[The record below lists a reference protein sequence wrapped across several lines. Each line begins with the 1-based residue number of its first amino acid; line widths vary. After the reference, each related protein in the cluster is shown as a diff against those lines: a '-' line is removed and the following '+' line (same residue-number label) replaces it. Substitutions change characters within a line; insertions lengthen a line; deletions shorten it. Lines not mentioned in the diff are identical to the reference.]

1 MNRSF
6 TPSLLITIIIFVSLF
21 VFSLP
26 GQAQGNEP
34 TYYMIPIQDAIT
46 SGTASF
52 VERQLQLA
60 EAEGAAGVIIH
71 LDTPGG
77 LVDAT
82 LKLNRLFK
90 AYPNPVIV
98 LVAPSGAMAA
108 SAGAFLVLAADIAVM
123 APGTSV
129 GAAQPM
135 MVTPAGTQEADE
147 KTMEFMASHLRSLA
161 RESDRPADIAE
172 RFVTE
177 NLTLDAWEALEKGVI
192 DLMAANTDQMMTEL
206 EGYTLEKGAQTF
218 TLQTR
223 EARVVEVEMN
233 LRERIQNMVS
243 NPQIAFLLLMLG
255 GLAVYLGLSAPGTF
269 VPEILGSLALIM
281 AVYGLGLF
289 STNAAGIILLLA
301 GIGLIIAEAVT
312 AGFGVL
318 GVSGAASLVIG
329 AILLPHEPL
338 MDPDWYQAFRV
349 TVLGVGIAVSLL
361 LLTAIQRV
369 VSSRLRRKR
378 KRTFMIPEKALVTRT
393 LNPRG
398 TVRAQGELWNAR
410 EVEGKV
416 VEEGEEVQ
424 VVGQDGLEIVVKKE
438 EHTTRGGNT

>member
-1 MNRSF
+1 MDRSF
-6 TPSLLITIIIFVSLF
+6 TPSLIISLIIFSLF
-21 VFSLP
+21 VFTAP
-26 GQAQGNEP
+26 GQAQP
-34 TYYMIPIQDAIT
+34 DDSTYYLIPIRETIT

-90 AYPNPVIV
+90 TYPRPVIV

-108 SAGAFLVLAADIAVM
+108 SAGAFLVLAGDIAVM

-147 KTMEFMASHLRSLA
+147 KTMQFMASHLRSLA
-161 RESDRPADIAE
+161 RENDRPADIAE

-177 NLTLDAWEALEKGVI
+177 NLTLDAWEALEKGII
-192 DLMAANTDQMMTEL
+192 DLMAANTGKMMTEL
-206 EGYTLEKGAQTF
+206 EGYTLEKGEQTF
-218 TLQTR
+218 TLRTG

-289 STNAAGIILLLA
+289 STSATGIILLLI
-301 GIGLIIAEAVT
+301 GIGLIIAEAFT

-318 GVSGAASLVIG
+318 GLSGSASLVIG

-338 MDPDWYQAFRV
+338 MDPDWYQAFRI

-361 LLTAIQRV
+361 LLIVVQRV
-369 VSSRLRRKR
+369 ISSRLRRQR
-378 KRTFMIPEKALVTRT
+378 KKTFMIPEKGRVSRA

-424 VVGQDGLEIVVKKE
+424 VVGQDGLELVVKKE
-438 EHTTRGGNT
+438 EHTSRGGNS